1 MTTAVVY
8 GAADFFGGLAADL
21 GTASTGT
28 VSPVRP
34 HVFVDPLRG
43 PRVTVRPIAAGDFDD
58 VHSYM
63 SRDDVAEYLL
73 EPAYPLEK
81 SQRVHPR
88 YAELVRFERTGDL
101 VLLAMEVDGRV
112 VGHLDFTAGD
122 FDGGLVE
129 VGWRMHPDAGG
140 RGLATEA
147 AGILLDFAFDELGA
161 RRATASLDP
170 RNDRSAA
177 LCERLGMRREAHHVK
192 DRWTKGEW
200 LDTVVYAILDEE
212 WAARPRR

>member
-1 MTTAVVY
+1 V
-8 GAADFFGGLAADL
+8 AA
-21 GTASTGT
+21 
-28 VSPVRP
+28 VRP
-34 HVFVDPLRG
+34 HVFADPLHG
-43 PRVTVRPIAAGDFDD
+43 QRVTIRPIAAGDFDD
-58 VHSYM
+58 VHAYM

-88 YAELVRFERTGDL
+88 YAEKVRFERTGDL
-101 VLLAMEVDGRV
+101 VLLAIESEDRV
-112 VGHLDFTAGD
+112 VGHLDLTAGD

-147 AGILLDFAFDELGA
+147 AATLLDFAFGGLGA

-170 RNDRSAA
+170 RNARSAA

-192 DRWTKGEW
+192 DRFTKGEW

-212 WAARPRR
+212 WAARRG